1 MQVYGTGMGRGF
13 FREPPPY
20 FYYNALV
27 GRWRKRENIS
37 KSILR

>member
-1 MQVYGTGMGRGF
+1 MRVCDTGMGGGF
-13 FREPPPY
+13 FRVPPPY

-27 GRWRKRENIS
+27 GRWCKRENIS

>member
-27 GRWRKRENIS
+27 GRWCKRENIS